1 MGRIGL
7 LLALLLTAVAL
18 GMPARAGAAPVKHV
32 WVLFLENKNFDESFG
47 ALPTRSTYLS
57 DTLPAQGALVPN
69 FYGITHFSLGNYLGL
84 LSGQGSNLQTQA
96 DCQFFTPVLPALPID
111 DGQVLGTGCVYPAR
125 VQTLADQLLAK
136 GMSWKGYMQ
145 GMESPCQH
153 PALGAPDSTQ
163 SAKPGHQYASRHNP
177 FVYFESIIGSPE
189 CAKRD
194 VELGALPGDLRSV
207 STTPNFSFITP
218 DLCEDAH
225 DAPCVDGRP
234 GGLASADGFLR
245 TWVPRILN
253 SLAYK
258 RDGMLVITF
267 DEAEAKGLLDDASA
281 CCDEPQ
287 FPNTPNNGG
296 IVLGRGGGRIGAVV
310 LSPFVDPGTIDL
322 QAYNHFSLLR
332 TLEDLYGLDH
342 LGYAAR
348 PGLSTF
354 GPSLFTCYDARP
366 PRPVRG
372 RFRRGGLIRRA
383 VVFQGTA
390 HRPSLEVKLRRGGR
404 VRVALARRRGTPRP
418 VGGPRSTLPCQR
430 VRTGLPVA
438 HGTAIVTASVRG
450 GTETRR
456 IPF

>member
-1 MGRIGL
+1 M
-7 LLALLLTAVAL
+7 
-18 GMPARAGAAPVKHV
+18 
-32 WVLFLENKNFDESFG
+32 
-47 ALPTRSTYLS
+47 
-57 DTLPAQGALVPN
+57 
-69 FYGITHFSLGNYLGL
+69 
-84 LSGQGSNLQTQA
+84 
-96 DCQFFTPVLPALPID
+96 
-111 DGQVLGTGCVYPAR
+111 YPAR
-125 VQTLADQLLAK
+125 VRTLADQLLAK

-153 PALGAPDSTQ
+153 PALGAPDPTQ
-163 SAKPGHQYASRHNP
+163 SAQPGHQYAARHNP

-194 VELGALPGDLRSV
+194 VGLGALPGDLKSV
-207 STTPNFSFITP
+207 STTPSFSFITP

-225 DAPCVDGRP
+225 DAPCVDRRP

-245 TWVPRILN
+245 TWVPRILA
-253 SLAYK
+253 SPAYK

-267 DEAEAKGLLDDASA
+267 DEAEARGLLDDASA

-348 PGLSTF
+348 PGLTTF

-390 HRPSLEVKLRRGGR
+390 HRLSLEVKLRRGGR
-404 VRVALARRRGTPRP
+404 VRVALARRRGAPRP
-418 VGGPRSTLPCQR
+418 VGPTRSTLPCQR
-430 VRTGLPVA
+430 VRTRLPAA

>member
-57 DTLPAQGALVPN
+57 DMLPAQGALVPN

-96 DCQFFTPVLPALPID
+96 DCQFFTPVLPALEVD
-111 DGQVLGTGCVYPAR
+111 DGQVLGSGCVFPAR
-125 VQTLADQLLAK
+125 VKTLADQLVAK

-153 PALGAPDSTQ
+153 PALGAPDPTQ
-163 SAKPGHQYASRHNP
+163 SAQPGHQYAVRHNP

-225 DAPCVDGRP
+225 DAPCVDRRP

-245 TWVPRILN
+245 TWVPRILA
-253 SLAYK
+253 SPAYK

-267 DEAEAKGLLDDASA
+267 DEAEARGLLDDASA

-296 IVLGRGGGRIGAVV
+296 IVLGRGGDGSAPW
-310 LSPFVDPGTIDL
+310 S
-322 QAYNHFSLLR
+322 S
-332 TLEDLYGLDH
+332 
-342 LGYAAR
+342 R
-348 PGLSTF
+348 PSST
-354 GPSLFTCYDARP
+354 
-366 PRPVRG
+366 RG
-372 RFRRGGLIRRA
+372 RSTSRPTTTSRCCARSRTSTASTISATRRGRA
-383 VVFQGTA
+383 
-390 HRPSLEVKLRRGGR
+390 
-404 VRVALARRRGTPRP
+404 
-418 VGGPRSTLPCQR
+418 
-430 VRTGLPVA
+430 
-438 HGTAIVTASVRG
+438 
-450 GTETRR
+450 
-456 IPF
+456 